1 METDNLDIG
10 QVAKFSYLKKLLV
23 QRVTAVTVGLP
34 FNTEGYTQAKNI
46 LTTKIIWKAKGSN

>member
-1 METDNLDIG
+1 METSNLDIG

-34 FNTEGYTQAKNI
+34 FNKNI
-46 LTTKIIWKAKGSN
+46 LTTKIIWKAKESN